1 MVYHL
6 LSEGVARRGRL
17 ARADSEADLCVSGER
32 NGRARPVRIAKVRR
46 IQDQG
51 GRGSARAGHPSFFK
65 RIRANGILW
74 TKGELS

>member
-17 ARADSEADLCVSGER
+17 ARADSEADLGESDR
-32 NGRARPVRIAKVRR
+32 GNGRAQPVRIAKVRR

-51 GRGSARAGHPSFFK
+51 GRGSACAGHPSFFK
-65 RIRANGILW
+65 RIWADGILG
-74 TKGELS
+74 TKGDLS